1 MKDYM
6 KIYQEWL
13 SNPYFDEDTKAELRA
28 IEGDENEIKER
39 FYMDLEFGTAGLR
52 GVIGAGINRINIYVV
67 RRATQGLANYI
78 IKQGGAD
85 KGVAIAYDSRHMS
98 PEFAME
104 AAMTLAANGIKAY
117 KFESLRPTPELSFAV
132 RELGCIAGINI
143 TASHNPPEY
152 NGYKVYW
159 EDGAQFTPPHD
170 KGVTEEVLAIEDLST
185 VKTTDEASATAA
197 GKYEV
202 IGREI
207 DDKYIAQVKA
217 QVVNQKAIDEM
228 QDQISI
234 VYTPL
239 HGTGNIPARR
249 VMKELGFTHVYVVPE
264 QELPD
269 GGFPTVSY
277 PNPEA
282 AEAFSL
288 GLKLAAEK
296 NADLVLATDP
306 DADRLGVYVKDAG
319 SGEYIPLTGNMS
331 GSLLCEYVLSQKK
344 AAGKIPDDG
353 QVIKSIVSTNL
364 IDAVAKEYGCEL
376 IEVLTGFK
384 WIGQQVLKNEK
395 TGRGTY
401 LFGMEESYGCL
412 IGTYARDKDAISATA
427 ALCEAAAYY
436 KQKGMTLWD
445 AMVAMYEKYGYYKDA
460 VKSIGLSGIE
470 GLAKIQSIMETLRN
484 NTPKEV
490 GGYKVVSA
498 RDYKLDTIKDM
509 ASGEVKPTGLPSSNV
524 LYYDLNDGAWICVRP
539 SGTEPKIKF
548 YYGIKGSSMEDADAK
563 SEALGAAVMAMV
575 DKMM

>member
-13 SNPYFDEDTKAELRA
+13 ANPYFDDKTKEELRA
-28 IEGDENEIKER
+28 IANDENEIKER

-52 GVIGAGINRINIYVV
+52 GIIGAGINRMNIYTV

-85 KGVAIAYDSRHMS
+85 KGVAIAFDSRHMS

-170 KGVTEEVLAIEDLST
+170 KGVTAEVLAIEDLST
-185 VKTTDEASATAA
+185 VKTTTEEEALKS
-197 GKYEV
+197 GKFQV
-202 IGREI
+202 IGKEI

-228 QDQISI
+228 QDQITI

-249 VMKELGFTHVYVVPE
+249 VMKEIGFTHVYVVPE

-269 GGFPTVSY
+269 GDFPTVSY

-282 AEAFSL
+282 KEAFEL
-288 GLKLAAEK
+288 GLKLAKEK

-306 DADRLGVYVKDAG
+306 DADRLGVYVKDTK

-331 GSLLCEYVLSQKK
+331 GSLLCEYVLSQKQ
-344 AAGKIPDDG
+344 AAGKIPADG
-353 QVIKSIVSTNL
+353 QVVKSIVSTNL
-364 IDAVAKEYGCEL
+364 IDAVAKAYGAEL

-384 WIGQQVLKNEK
+384 WIGKQILKNET
-395 TGRGTY
+395 TGHGTY

-445 AMVAMYEKYGYYKDA
+445 AMIAMYEKYGYYKDA
-460 VKSIGLSGIE
+460 VKAIGLSGIE

-484 NTPKEV
+484 NTPTEV
-490 GGYKVVSA
+490 GGYKVTFA
-498 RDYKLDTIKDM
+498 RDYKLDTIKNM
-509 ASGEVKPTGLPSSNV
+509 ATGEVKPTGLPSSNV
-524 LYYDLNDGAWICVRP
+524 LYYDLEDGAWICVRP

-548 YYGIKGSSMEDADAK
+548 YFGVKGTSLEDAEEK
-563 SEALGAAVMAMV
+563 ENALGAAVMAMV